1 MNKYLLLNLLCWFAL
16 PSMAQITYTSIS
28 FPRGGN
34 VLSIS
39 TAAPDTLL
47 TVTPPNTAATAWDFS
62 NLVAVN
68 TVKDTIR
75 LASEGADSAMFP
87 TADVLQ
93 PLIGQLGIAY
103 TDVTTTK
110 IERLGGGLE
119 LLGLSFVAPYA
130 NTHITQIVP
139 LTYGNIASDTYT
151 LRYGENIDSVPFLR
165 QIVDSLITNIPFN
178 ISPDS
183 IRFAIEGEENRHVDA
198 WGTCMMADT
207 TYNVIRQK
215 VVTEYSIKIEARAVV
230 PFLGPL
236 WINVTTF
243 LPLPF
248 PTRATVVR
256 YDFLAEGVK
265 QPIVTLNLD
274 SAETIITS
282 VTFLDTI
289 INNQD
294 STINVHYI
302 QDQIEASIYPNP
314 AQQQIMIEIAG
325 ADMPVNGYNLLVVD
339 MLGRVVLVENAI
351 KNETHQVSVANIA
364 NGQYVMVLRDKSGEI
379 LKRQMIEILR

>member
-16 PSMAQITYTSIS
+16 PSMAQITYTSAS
-28 FPRGGN
+28 FPQSGD

-39 TAAPDTLL
+39 TAVADTLL
-47 TVTPPNTAATAWDFS
+47 TVTPPDTAATAWDFTTLIAL
-62 NLVAVN
+62 NKAD
-68 TVKDTIR
+68 DTIR
-75 LASEGADSAMFP
+75 AASTGADFALFP
-87 TADVLQ
+87 TSDVLQ
-93 PLIGQLGIAY
+93 PLIPQFGGIAY

-110 IERLGGGLE
+110 IERIGGGLE
-119 LLGLSFVAPYA
+119 LLGFSFVAPYA
-130 NTHITQIVP
+130 NKHITQIVP
-139 LTYGNIASDTYT
+139 LTYGDMANDTYV
-151 LRYGENIDSVPFLR
+151 LRYGEHIDSIPFLR
-165 QIVDSLITNIPFN
+165 QLLDSLVTLPGGF
-178 ISPDS
+178 SPDS
-183 IRFAIEGEENRHVDA
+183 IRFAIVGDEMRNVDA
-198 WGTCMMADT
+198 WGTCMMRDT
-207 TYNVIRQK
+207 TYEVIRQK
-215 VVTEYSIKIEARAVV
+215 VVTEYEIKIEVRFVV
-230 PFLGPL
+230 PFLGPVWFNATPYL
-236 WINVTTF
+236 Q
-243 LPLPF
+243 LPI
-248 PTRATVVR
+248 PTKTTVVR

-294 STINVHYI
+294 STININYI

-325 ADMPVNGYNLLVVD
+325 GDMPVNGYNLLMVD

-351 KNETHQVSVANIA
+351 KNNTHQVSVANIA